1 MSCWLVCQKRSGKK
15 WQDVLI
21 LIVDT
26 TGRMRMKII
35 PVAITMTPG
44 PPLVNTMMNRKETI
58 TMAFNR
64 KVCCETCYNIDMDT
78 EHKVACCNC
87 CENYDF
93 YIPADE
99 EIEDEYTLADSVND
113 RW

>member
-1 MSCWLVCQKRSGKK
+1 M
-15 WQDVLI
+15 LI
-21 LIVDT
+21 ATADT
-26 TGRMRMKII
+26 TGRKWESLT

-44 PPLVNTMMNRKETI
+44 PPPANTMTNRKEMA
-58 TMAFNR
+58 TMKFKR
-64 KVCCETCYNIDMDT
+64 KVSCDTCYNIDQDT

-99 EIEDEYTLADSVND
+99 EIEDEYTLADLERN
-113 RW
+113 WW

>member
-1 MSCWLVCQKRSGKK
+1 M
-15 WQDVLI
+15 LI
-21 LIVDT
+21 ATVDT
-26 TGRMRMKII
+26 TGRKRESLT

-44 PPLVNTMMNRKETI
+44 PPLANTMTNRKEMD
-58 TMAFNR
+58 TMKFKR
-64 KVCCETCYNIDMDT
+64 KVSCDTCYNIDQDT

-99 EIEDEYTLADSVND
+99 EIEDEYTLADLGHN
-113 RW
+113 WW